1 MKINFNGL
9 TRVLST
15 IGRALKN
22 AAPEIAIVSGTV
34 GLVAAGVVACKE
46 TPKAMKIVEEHKE
59 KIAITE
65 KAAEDGVTMAGETYT
80 AEDEKHDKAII
91 FCQDA
96 TQLIKTYA
104 PAIIIA
110 TLSVITIFAGGKI
123 FRKRLTAITGA
134 YAMLESNFSKYRKA
148 VVEKF
153 GKETDQELRYGVRK
167 EVIEEKTIDEDG
179 NEKTELKEVKTT
191 DYDGHSDYAR
201 LFDEYN
207 PNWKKNANWNMTWLL
222 AQQQWANDRLR
233 ERKYVFLNEIYQ
245 DLEVDES
252 EEGQLVGWVYDPSHP
267 ESNFISFGLEP
278 IIKDKNMLEDVM
290 NDHER
295 SFLLD
300 FNVRGFILDKV
311 YPNRKRDNKNI
322 RITKNGDNVKILY

>member
-1 MKINFNGL
+1 MKLNFNGL

-46 TPKAMKIVEEHKE
+46 TPKAMKIIEEHKE

-91 FCQDA
+91 FRQDG
-96 TQLIKTYA
+96 LGLVKTYA

-110 TLSVITIFAGGKI
+110 SLSIFTIFAGGKI

-134 YAMLESNFSKYRKA
+134 YALLENNFSKYRKA
-148 VVEKF
+148 VVDKF
-153 GKETDQELRYGVRK
+153 GKDTDQELRYGVKK
-167 EVIEEKTIDEDG
+167 EVIEEKTVDENG

-191 DYDGHSDYAR
+191 KYDGYSDYAR
-201 LFDEYN
+201 FFDESN
-207 PNWKKNANWNMTWLL
+207 PNWRKDGRMNMTFIL
-222 AQQQWANDRLR
+222 AQQQFANDLLR
-233 ERKYVFLNEIYQ
+233 AKRVLFLNEVYEA
-245 DLEVDES
+245 LGMERS
-252 EEGQLVGWVYDPSHP
+252 PEGQLVGWIYDPNNP
-267 ESNFISFGLEP
+267 NIDNYVDFGISE
-278 IIKDKNMLEDVM
+278 IVKDKERLNEVLCDY
-290 NDHER
+290 ER

-300 FNVRGFILDKV
+300 FNCDGRILDKF
-311 YPNRKRDNKNI
+311 
-322 RITKNGDNVKILY
+322 TKYELVR